1 MICKCLSPSADPFG
15 GAAVVV
21 DDDIL
26 RGDDVEIG
34 RPGGIVGQ
42 PMDADF
48 VEIDGLAVFDFEG
61 GVRGGT
67 APPAFGV
74 SVGAWATAAVGQ
86 IDVGKV
92 DVGDGSDVVAVD
104 VGRQRRLAADLREMD
119 PADGGGAFDFKI
131 VVVVQ
136 LQIQEAF
143 DVQLEIREGDV

>member
-1 MICKCLSPSADPFG
+1 MGFLIIDLICKYLSPSADAFG
-15 GAAVVV
+15 WAAVVV
-21 DDDIL
+21 HDDIL

-61 GVRGGT
+61 GVRGGA

-74 SVGAWATAAVGQ
+74 SVGAWAAAAVGQ

-92 DVGDGSDVVAVD
+92 D
-104 VGRQRRLAADLREMD
+104 
-119 PADGGGAFDFKI
+119 I
-131 VVVVQ
+131 
-136 LQIQEAF
+136 
-143 DVQLEIREGDV
+143 